1 MSLVAMMT
9 ANLNVMAQE
18 TATAKAPMGNNVNR
32 SQASFITDGNWND
45 GTNWDT
51 GVVPAPGSDV
61 VIMANAVI
69 PAGYTAVADEVS
81 IEGGSITVADGGQL
95 RHNTEGLVVTMKKNI
110 ESYDDV
116 DGTDNYYLLAFPFSV
131 DVAVPNA
138 MTANEGCDFYKFN
151 GDFLEAEWRN
161 NKQETITT
169 VSGTTGY
176 LYANSEAIELSLT
189 GSTYPS
195 YNEEV
200 IPVTVPYDEGST
212 NPYNGWALLGNP
224 FTCNAYIYYHN
235 SDDELVPMEFMVYDA
250 TGELMTLSGEPIA
263 PMQGF
268 FVKVTETTTVY
279 IKNYVDHS
287 SHEYVDLGLP
297 SGTLWATC
305 NVGADTPEDYGDYFA
320 WGETQPK
327 DYYDLSSYQ
336 YYIVGDHGGLT
347 KYCSDALCG
356 YFEHIDTRTYLYSDC
371 LTTLQPSDDA
381 ATANW
386 GSDWRMPTSGEWQEL
401 YNNTTCTWTTQN
413 GVNGRLFTA
422 ANGNSLFLS
431 AAGYRDGS
439 SLNGAGSK
447 GYYWSSSLD
456 VVDPLDAWLLD
467 FLSDYYGMY
476 SNNRYYGRTVRAIR
490 SQSVSYIIN
499 ATVNPVEGGEVRGC
513 GTYYEGSIFN
523 LTAIPNEGYIFNG
536 WTENNEM
543 ISTRPSYSSSV
554 NRDRNL
560 VANFDSVH
568 EYVDLGLPS
577 RLLWATCNVGADSPE
592 DYGDYFAWGE
602 ITPKAFYFWG
612 NYQYSINGLLIKYCE
627 NSEFGYNGFTDNLTT
642 LLPEDDAATA
652 NWGAVWRTPTK
663 EEWNELYNNT
673 TCIWTTQNGVNG
685 CLFIASNGNS
695 LFLPA
700 AGRRFENHLDYAG
713 DRGRY
718 WSSSQQ
724 CFFDGSFGWAFV
736 FDSDNAT
743 MNHYHARISGL
754 SVRAVF
760 GGSIFYE
767 IDATAYPEEG
777 GEVYGAG
784 DYQDGAEC
792 MLTVTTNEGY
802 IFVNWTENGEVVST
816 EATYYFMA
824 DRDRDLVANFAVSG
838 GNSYNIIA
846 TANPEEGGE
855 VYGAGEYQ
863 DGAECML
870 TVTTNEGYIFVN
882 WTENGEVV
890 STEATYSFSVNRDR
904 NLVANFALSGGN
916 DHSYVDLGLPSGL
929 LWATCNV
936 GADSPEDYGDYFAW
950 GETTPKDTYDWC
962 NYQYCIVGNS
972 IALTK
977 YCRYSSYGYNGYWD
991 VLSTL
996 LPEDDAATA
1005 NWGAGWRMPTKEEWE
1020 ELYNNTTCIWTTKNG
1035 VKGRLFTASNGNS
1048 IFLPAA
1054 GYRKYTNLYC
1064 SGSLGNYWSSSLI
1077 NGEPLHFSYMF
1088 MFSSVGL
1095 GTKKM
1100 ERSYGQSVRA
1110 VYAFYEINA
1119 TANPEEGGEVSGT
1132 GQYHDGAECTL
1143 TVTTNEG
1150 YTFVNWTENGEV
1162 VSNDSTYSFTVNSNR
1177 DLVANFTTNYS
1188 GYVDLG
1194 LPSGLLWATC
1204 NVGADTPEAYGDY
1217 FAWGETQPKN
1227 TYNWSTY
1234 QYCIGS
1240 SNTSLTKYC
1249 NNSSYGYEGFTDS
1262 LTTLLPEDDAATAN
1276 WGSDWRMPTKEEFE
1290 ELYNNTTVTWTRQNG
1305 VYGRRFTAANGNSLF
1320 LPAAG
1325 YRFDSSLNAAGS
1337 RGHYWSS
1344 SLGTNNPSSAW
1355 NFNFYSGN
1363 CSMNGYNRSCGF
1375 TVRPVR
1381 EN

>member
-1 MSLVAMMT
+1 
-9 ANLNVMAQE
+9 
-18 TATAKAPMGNNVNR
+18 
-32 SQASFITDGNWND
+32 
-45 GTNWDT
+45 
-51 GVVPAPGSDV
+51 
-61 VIMANAVI
+61 
-69 PAGYTAVADEVS
+69 
-81 IEGGSITVADGGQL
+81 
-95 RHNTEGLVVTMKKNI
+95 
-110 ESYDDV
+110 
-116 DGTDNYYLLAFPFSV
+116 
-131 DVAVPNA
+131 
-138 MTANEGCDFYKFN
+138 MTANEGCDFYKFD

-161 NKQETITT
+161 NKQETIAT
-169 VSGTTGY
+169 VSATTGY

-200 IPVTVPYDEGST
+200 ISVTVPYIEGST
-212 NPYNGWALLGNP
+212 NLSNGWALLGNP
-224 FTCNAYIYYHN
+224 YTCNAYVFCCD
-235 SDDELVPMEFMVYDA
+235 SDNELVPMDFMVYDA

-279 IKNYVDHS
+279 IVNYADFS
-287 SHEYVDLGLP
+287 FHEYVDLGLP

-327 DYYDLSSYQ
+327 DYYDLSTYQ
-336 YYIVGDHGGLT
+336 YYLVGDHGGLT
-347 KYCSDALCG
+347 KYCSDALYG
-356 YFEHIDTRTYLYSDC
+356 YFAHIDNVTYIYSDR

-386 GSDWRMPTSGEWQEL
+386 GSNWCMPTKEQWEEL
-401 YNNTTCTWTTQN
+401 YYNTTCTWTTQN
-413 GVNGRLFTA
+413 GVNGRLFTST
-422 ANGNSLFLS
+422 NGNSIFLP
-431 AAGYRDGS
+431 AAGCRNGS
-439 SLNGAGSK
+439 SLSGAGSI
-447 GYYWSSSLD
+447 GYYWSSSLNTN
-456 VVDPLDAWLLD
+456 DPNCAWRLFFFSD
-467 FLSDYYGMY
+467 FNNTNK
-476 SNNRYYGRTVRAIR
+476 NNRHCGQTVRAIR

-499 ATVNPVEGGEVRGC
+499 ATLNPIEGGEVRGC
-513 GTYYEGSIFN
+513 GTYYEDSRFN
-523 LTAIPNEGYIFNG
+523 LTATPNEGYIFYG

-577 RLLWATCNVGADSPE
+577 HLMWATCNVGATIPE

-602 ITPKAFYFWG
+602 ITQKAFYFGG

-700 AGRRFENHLDYAG
+700 AGRRDDSNLYYAG
-713 DRGRY
+713 NRGYY
-718 WSSSQQ
+718 WSSSHYQS
-724 CFFDGSFGWAFV
+724 FDGSYGWSFV
-736 FDSDNAT
+736 FNSDEAT
-743 MNHYHARISGL
+743 VNHYSRIRGQ

-760 GGSIFYE
+760 GGSIVYE

-777 GEVYGAG
+777 GEVYGDG
-784 DYQDGAEC
+784 DIQNGYEC
-792 MLTVTTNEGY
+792 TLTVTTNEGY
-802 IFVNWTENGEVVST
+802 VFVNWTENGEVVST

-846 TANPEEGGE
+846 NANPEEGGE

-870 TVTTNEGYIFVN
+870 TVATNEGYTFVN
-882 WTENGEVV
+882 WTENGEVI

-904 NLVANFALSGGN
+904 DLVANFAVSGGN

-977 YCRYSSYGYNGYWD
+977 YCLFSSLGYNGYWD
-991 VLSTL
+991 DLSTL

-1005 NWGAGWRMPTKEEWE
+1005 NWGAGWHMPTKEEWE

-1064 SGSLGNYWSSSLI
+1064 SSSLGNYWSSSLR
-1077 NGEPLHFSYMF
+1077 NNESHLSYMF
-1088 MFSSVGL
+1088 MFGSVGL
-1095 GTKKM
+1095 GTKIM
-1100 ERSYGQSVRA
+1100 ERSYGQPVRA
-1110 VYAFYEINA
+1110 VYAIYEINA
-1119 TANPEEGGEVSGT
+1119 TANPEQGGEVSGT

-1177 DLVANFTTNYS
+1177 DLVANFTTNYH

-1204 NVGADTPEAYGDY
+1204 NVGADTPEGYGDY

-1227 TYNWSTY
+1227 TYDWSNY
-1234 QYCIGS
+1234 QYCNGS

-1249 NNSSYGYEGFTDS
+1249 NDSSYGYEGFTDS

-1276 WGSDWRMPTKEEFE
+1276 WGNGWRMPTEEEFQ
-1290 ELYNNTTVTWTRQNG
+1290 ELRDNTTLTWTQQNG
-1305 VYGRRFTAANGNSLF
+1305 VSGRLFTAANGNSLF

-1325 YRFDSSLNAAGS
+1325 HRDGS
-1337 RGHYWSS
+1337 GLYYGNMCHYWSS
-1344 SLGTNNPSSAW
+1344 SLYTDAPYRAW
-1355 NFNFYSGN
+1355 GFFSHSGG
-1363 CSMNGYNRSCGF
+1363 SGMSFSYRPLGLS
-1375 TVRPVR
+1375 VRLVR